1 MKVTNQF
8 NVPAPLVTLASRE
21 YYSKGSS
28 QYSVTEL
35 LSPPRIRRLR
45 EQHQAEMEQDVTD
58 MMWQM
63 LGSALH
69 VVMERGVMPGWISEE
84 RLFTDL
90 NGVTISGQIDLQEE
104 TPEGVVLYD
113 YKFTSAWAVM
123 NEKIEWEEQ
132 LNLYGW
138 LVQTVRQRQVAG
150 LRICALIRDW
160 SRHETGKPGYPQKQ
174 IHIIEI
180 PLWDY
185 ETATKF
191 VLERLEAHR
200 DSKVSAD
207 WGHELPDCTP
217 VEKWQSETTYAVRR
231 EGRKTA
237 IRVLKDLTE
246 AKQLAEKEKGYV
258 ETRPGEPKR
267 CTGNY
272 CGVAKWCNQY
282 RAETLSAER
291 ERAHGEEAEPD
302 VSQLGVG
309 VATGA
314 NG

>member
-1 MKVTNQF
+1 MKVTNNW
-8 NVPAPLVTLASRE
+8 NVPEPLVTLASRE
-21 YYSKGSS
+21 YYSKGAS

-35 LSPPRIRRLR
+35 LAPARVKRLR
-45 EQHQAEMEQDVTD
+45 EQYKDELEQDVTD

-69 VVMERGVMPGWISEE
+69 VVMERGITPGWISEE
-84 RLFTDL
+84 RLFTDID
-90 NGVTISGQIDLQEE
+90 GVVLSGQIDLQEE
-104 TPEGVVLYD
+104 TPDGVVLYD

-123 NEKIEWEEQ
+123 QEKVEWEEQ

-138 LVQTVRQRQVAG
+138 LVQTVRRRKVAG

-160 SRHETGKPGYPQKQ
+160 SRHEVGKEGYPQKQ
-174 IHIIEI
+174 IHVLEL

-191 VLERLEAHR
+191 VRERLNLHR

-207 WGHELPDCTP
+207 LGEKLPECSPQDR
-217 VEKWQSETTYAVRR
+217 WQSETTYAVKR

-237 IRVLKDLTE
+237 IRVLKDLSE
-246 AKQLAEKEKGYV
+246 ATQLAEKEKGYV

-272 CGVAKWCNQY
+272 CGVAQFCDQY
-282 RAETLSAER
+282 RASLAEAER
-291 ERAHGEEAEPD
+291 
-302 VSQLGVG
+302 Q
-309 VATGA
+309 
-314 NG
+314 